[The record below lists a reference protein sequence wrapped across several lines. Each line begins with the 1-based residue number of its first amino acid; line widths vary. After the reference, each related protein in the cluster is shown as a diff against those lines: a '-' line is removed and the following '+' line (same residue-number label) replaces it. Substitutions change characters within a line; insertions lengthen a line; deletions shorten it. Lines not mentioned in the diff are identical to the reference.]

1 MKKIERRT
9 PKKMTEQEQKKVKLT
24 PEMLME
30 KQVQLEGL
38 EMKQEI
44 SELTL
49 KHYEKILGNNFPLR
63 QTQVAFN
70 NEKKQLEFL
79 KHNIAALKIQI
90 ETGEL

>member
-1 MKKIERRT
+1 
-9 PKKMTEQEQKKVKLT
+9 MTEQEQKKVKLT